1 MTEKFLRAQLSL
13 LSPLLEDSSLETI
26 RKGQNLV
33 GELMTAAHR
42 IGIKLEERDLGDFKC
57 EWITPKDSSR
67 RDVILYLHGGGYT
80 CGGLDYA
87 RGFGSVL
94 ASRLKIRTLCA
105 AYRLAPENPYPA
117 ALDDALAAYEYL
129 LAGGFAPK
137 NIILAGESA
146 GGGLCYSLCLK
157 LAELGHEMPA
167 GIIAISPWTDLRLV
181 NASINENADKD
192 MTLTCA
198 RLEYFAQCYTSD
210 RDNSLVSPIL
220 CEKTAFPPSLI
231 FAGGGEILLDDARLM
246 HEKLLSF
253 GCKSELVI
261 APRMWHVY
269 PLYGVKE
276 FDKET
281 FDKMKEFLSGILP
294 DENLRWLRLDNA
306 AKIFPASKRKGWYN
320 VFRLSAT
327 LNEPV
332 DKAVL
337 QSALDITVRR
347 FPSIATRLRRG
358 VFWYYLEELDRA
370 PDLVPDGHQ
379 PLMRHPFDD
388 VRKCAIRVLIYNKR
402 IAVEFFHAVTDGTGG
417 MVFLKT
423 LLAEYITQK
432 YGVTVP
438 DINGVLDCYAMPTE
452 EELEDSFV
460 KNTGLVARDR
470 KEEKAFQLDGEPE
483 TDGFLN
489 LTCGIVDSKAII
501 DLAHEYGVTLTALL
515 AAAMIQS
522 LLNLQK
528 KKVRRITKRL
538 PVKVSIPV
546 NLRKLYGSK
555 TLRNFVM
562 VVNVGVDPKMGDYTF
577 KELCEII
584 SHQMA
589 LMITPKNMQAIF
601 TTNVNSEK
609 VLAIKLVP
617 LFIKNIIMK
626 AIFDAI
632 GEIQASLSISNLGAV
647 SLPEEMKPYIERF
660 DFIIGPQSRS
670 PHNCGVLSYGGK
682 LYINMIRR
690 SRDPELE
697 REFFTTLVKLGLNVK
712 IESNQRRDN

>member
-1 MTEKFLRAQLSL
+1 MTEKFLRSQLSL
-13 LSPLLEDSSLETI
+13 LAPFLEDSSLDKI

-33 GELMTAAHR
+33 GELMTAVHR
-42 IGIKLEERDLGDFKC
+42 IGVKFEKRDMGDFVS
-57 EWITPKDSSR
+57 EWITPKEPSR

-80 CGGLDYA
+80 CGDIDYA

-94 ASRLKIRTLCA
+94 ASRLKIRTLCV
-105 AYRLAPENPYPA
+105 AYRLAPEEPFPA
-117 ALDDALAAYEYL
+117 ALDDAFAAYEYL
-129 LAGGFAPK
+129 LSGGFEPQ

-157 LAELGHEMPA
+157 LAELGYEMPA
-167 GIIAISPWTDLRLV
+167 GIIAISPWTDL
-181 NASINENADKD
+181 
-192 MTLTCA
+192 TLTNESYKTNEENDPSLTYD
-198 RLEYFAQCYTSD
+198 RLDYFARCYADD
-210 RDNSLVSPIL
+210 RFDPLVSPL
-220 CEKTAFPPSLI
+220 KCKKTAFPPSLI
-231 FAGGGEILLDDARLM
+231 FVGSDEILLDDAKLM

-276 FDKET
+276 YDKQT
-281 FDKMKEFLSGILP
+281 FDKMKQFLSGVLP

-327 LNEPV
+327 LSEPV

-370 PDLVPDGHQ
+370 PEVVSDGHQ
-379 PLMRHPFDD
+379 PLVRRPFDD

-417 MVFLKT
+417 LIFLKT

-432 YGVTVP
+432 YGISVSDT
-438 DINGVLDCYAMPTE
+438 NGVLDRYAMPAND
-452 EELEDSFV
+452 ELEDSFL
-460 KNTGLVARDR
+460 KNTGHVARDR
-470 KEEKAFQLDGEPE
+470 KEEKAFQLDGKPE

-515 AAAMIQS
+515 AAAMVQS

-528 KKVRRITKRL
+528 KKVRKITKRL

-647 SLPEEMKPYIERF
+647 TVPEEMKPYIERF
-660 DFIIGPQSRS
+660 DFIIGPQSKS

-690 SRDPELE
+690 SQNPELE

-712 IESNQRRDN
+712 IESNQRRDS